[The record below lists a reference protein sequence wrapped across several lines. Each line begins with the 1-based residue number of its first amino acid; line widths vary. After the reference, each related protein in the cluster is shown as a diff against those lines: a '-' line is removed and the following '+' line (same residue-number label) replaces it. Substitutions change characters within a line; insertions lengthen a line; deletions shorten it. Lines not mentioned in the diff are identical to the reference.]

1 MLHPQY
7 SLLFPPQ
14 LPLRGLVSR
23 RLLAVQVLQE
33 FAFSDPLSVYSI
45 KSPDLPPLVATN
57 DVLEVVR
64 TEPVY

>member
-23 RLLAVQVLQE
+23 RLLAIQVPQE

-45 KSPDLPPLVATN
+45 ESPDLPPLVATN
-57 DVLEVVR
+57 DILEVVR